1 MSRPHVALLAAV
13 SLAAAMIVALPART
27 LACTCMGLIDVE
39 PDADASFIGR
49 VASVGPPGAGPFG
62 DYSVSFAVVEARK
75 GVEGDTVELRAAGGG
90 GGACGVDFAV
100 GDRCKI
106 YASRDAAGRLQTS
119 LCSQNQQLGGFFA
132 GFVARNG
139 LTFVPALLI
148 GSIGFGWLLFRRRDA
163 LMPAT

>member
-13 SLAAAMIVALPART
+13 SLAVALIAALPART
-27 LACTCMGLIDVE
+27 LACSCTGLIGQE
-39 PDADASFIGR
+39 PDADAAFIGR

-62 DYSVSFAVVEARK
+62 DYRVSFAVVEANK
-75 GVEGDTVELRAAGGG
+75 GVESGIVELRAAGGSS
-90 GGACGVDFAV
+90 ASCGVDFAV
-100 GDRCKI
+100 GERWKV
-106 YASRDAAGRLQTS
+106 YALLDAAGRLQTS

-139 LTFVPALLI
+139 LTVVPALLV
-148 GSIGFGWLLFRRRDA
+148 GSIGLGWMLFRRRDA